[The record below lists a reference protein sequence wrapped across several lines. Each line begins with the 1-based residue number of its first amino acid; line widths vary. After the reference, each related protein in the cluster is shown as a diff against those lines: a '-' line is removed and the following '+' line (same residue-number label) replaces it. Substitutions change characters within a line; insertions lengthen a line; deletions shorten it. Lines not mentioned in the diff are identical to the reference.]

1 MPARAKHDFG
11 GSIAPSH
18 DDIIWSHAIGE
29 IIAIEGGGNGEA
41 LRRAARGWHDVDL
54 GVAVVLGGESQLLA
68 VGRKTRED
76 RVARSVGEATSRAAD
91 RGYGVQLAGI
101 RKGYFRA
108 VSGGE
113 AQETSC
119 GLVGILSEQAAGA
132 EGQQRKRAK
141 VF

>member
-18 DDIIWSHAIGE
+18 HDIIWAHAIGE

-68 VGRKTRED
+68 IGRKARED
-76 RVARSVGEATSRAAD
+76 RVARSVSEATSRAAD

-101 RKGYFRA
+101 RKGYFGAIR
-108 VSGGE
+108 GGE
-113 AQETSC
+113 PQKTGR
-119 GLVGILSEQAAGA
+119 GLVGILSKQAAGA
-132 EGQQRKRAK
+132 EGQQHKRAR